1 MSEPRQQPREEPMSK
16 ERLRL
21 WLRLLRATRMIEGEL
36 RERLRSRHNTTLP
49 RFDVMAALYRHEKGL
64 RMSALSSE
72 LMVSNGNVTGIV
84 ERLVSEGLVMRH
96 AVEGDRRA
104 TVVRLTRKGREDFAA
119 LAGAHEAWLD
129 EMLGALTATDTSAML
144 AQMDA
149 LLQALDAEGDKP

>member
-1 MSEPRQQPREEPMSK
+1 MSEPRQAPREEPMSK

-49 RFDVMAALYRHEKGL
+49 RFDVLAALYRHEKGL

-119 LAGAHEAWLD
+119 LAGEHEAWLG
-129 EMLGALTATDTSAML
+129 EMLGTLSATDTREML
-144 AQMDA
+144 AQLDT
-149 LLQALDAEGDKP
+149 LLQALDAKGDKP